1 MNQDKKD
8 AIKLV
13 FVVIGVFGALGLLG
27 YYQYINDLPVK
38 VEGKVI
44 GTYIEASG
52 WSSRTICII
61 DIDGERY
68 NTSQTCNLIF
78 WQDELRQNFGEVDL
92 ANVIYEAKRYR
103 RLMELINN
111 HINSNIAKSVPYGD
125 SCRSSV
131 IEELHEILEELE
143 K

>member
-68 NTSQTCNLIF
+68 NTSQMCNLIVG
-78 WQDELRQNFGEVDL
+78 DKVKVNK
-92 ANVIYEAKRYR
+92 YKRS
-103 RLMELINN
+103 I
-111 HINSNIAKSVPYGD
+111 II
-125 SCRSSV
+125 
-131 IEELHEILEELE
+131 IERI

>member
-68 NTSQTCNLIF
+68 NTSQTCNLIVG
-78 WQDELRQNFGEVDL
+78 DKVKVNK
-92 ANVIYEAKRYR
+92 YKRS
-103 RLMELINN
+103 I
-111 HINSNIAKSVPYGD
+111 II
-125 SCRSSV
+125 
-131 IEELHEILEELE
+131 IERI